1 MEMKDINDTN
11 IDMFEQSVRER
22 DELIA
27 RLKEHIR
34 RQNDER
40 ETAGENQRRAIDE
53 QNARDRSAIQ
63 NMEQQNEDLR
73 GRMSLKD
80 RIKEI
85 FKNHG
90 FTVFAVLSA
99 VGVVI
104 EVIASD
110 LKNGSHFGQPLL
122 CELGRIIHTL
132 IINFN
137 CLNLWCIRH
146 HCHVRIGG
154 S

>member
-110 LKNGSHFGQPLL
+110 LKNGLTT
-122 CELGRIIHTL
+122 LGKGL
-132 IINFN
+132 ENG
-137 CLNLWCIRH
+137 LKG
-146 HCHVRIGG
+146 IGK
-154 S
+154 